1 MDEILRGRKRVKV
14 VVQRGLLP
22 LLVLVVVELVLGQHR
37 QVDVVLERGV
47 TLSPSSELLGLKLET
62 FIVKNY
68 LFNLNLNKVSVSD

>member
-47 TLSPSSELLGLKLET
+47 TLSPSSGLLGFKLET

-68 LFNLNLNKVSVSD
+68 FFNLNLN

>member
-22 LLVLVVVELVLGQHR
+22 LLVLVVVGLVLGQHR

-47 TLSPSSELLGLKLET
+47 TLSPSSGLLGLKLET

-68 LFNLNLNKVSVSD
+68 FFNLNLN

>member
-37 QVDVVLERGV
+37 QVDVVLEWGV
-47 TLSPSSELLGLKLET
+47 TLSPSSGLLGLKLET
-62 FIVKNY
+62 FIVRNY
-68 LFNLNLNKVSVSD
+68 FFNLNLN